1 LNQVI
6 LFEKN
11 IDLLEEIHKE
21 GINSNEVVE
30 VARKTSRKNK
40 AKAI

>member
-1 LNQVI
+1 LIQEI

-21 GINSNEVVE
+21 GIDSIEVVE
-30 VARKTSRKNK
+30 VARNAKKNQQ
-40 AKAI
+40 KAI